1 MLSYNDDDERD
12 RQSYRWRWHCC
23 GRQPSLKQSSHEV
36 LVAAAKAGLESRNPS
51 VQIQAAEAGGD
62 TIGGGV

>member
-1 MLSYNDDDERD
+1 L
-12 RQSYRWRWHCC
+12 
-23 GRQPSLKQSSHEV
+23 SHEV